1 MGASLYPHA
10 RLGASPLIFQ
20 PISCDLP
27 PAPQP
32 SEAHKAAFLHVAA
45 PTPMLPCFRDPSTAE
60 DNMDDPPGTIPQQR
74 QAPHPRRPPAH
85 QSVSLRHS
93 PPANGVPP
101 KAPTFYNPQATTV
114 SSPNVGASDKANPPS
129 SVSPQVKSN
138 KNSSGESSDAGKW
151 FENTNNAV
159 QSNNNLDNDPPFFL
173 RNSSSSET
181 PPDGHAYDH
190 LYQQTTASM
199 PYRPGMANVSS
210 ESVEDFRSV
219 IDDLTVANKR
229 LKQKLRKYEKLHDSH
244 LQDEKLFE
252 VRFHGLPDHKKRE
265 LEETLRKF
273 AADMDSKSEQGYPAI
288 SSHPAMF
295 ENQKTASSHASRF
308 AESGYASMSGH
319 NSNST
324 RSNQPSNHASNA
336 DWDQRRLTKM
346 NYNQQ
351 QQTIQSYLHDI
362 PRGLLPK
369 GHHAPMSDKS
379 KKKLVVRRL
388 EQIFAG
394 KRSAPGNH
402 PQPMQQEEVAQS
414 AATADRRAKEAAG
427 QRSKTE
433 GHREARIMP
442 VRADE
447 ENVSGHQEALPKI
460 RPNLQISE
468 QYFAGAAS
476 PDQRPTRPLD
486 LDIYRAQVP
495 SDNMNYIRHL
505 GFTPPNMMSEGSPE
519 DDHGWIYLNL
529 LINMA
534 QLHTLNVTP
543 DFVKDAVTEYSSL
556 FELSHDGR
564 KIRWRGHP
572 DVTLSS
578 TGSSSEYQ
586 GNSPS
591 EGFGNS
597 KSPHTSAKTGGSASS
612 GPSMN
617 PERVAQRLARKQ
629 KEKERNQF
637 SYTPLF
643 FHKDD
648 SDDEEDSYG
657 LDTNSSSNSPYQ
669 VQQAGDSSGLG
680 SSAMQSSSSK
690 RRRNDGPIIFYS
702 KAKFCTDLTGDS
714 RGIASHTSD
723 SYQNIT
729 SHPIGAPTT
738 YAGRLTQ
745 SSNIMERRGP
755 LETTMMDIDSKDG
768 NQTASSSEEL
778 SFSPDALNDDNGT
791 ESPEAVDFEASGL
804 GGVHPEDNFSIR
816 VRRSQQQTVPASA
829 IAARRRSLLY
839 PKKILDVLNND
850 ATREDNSTS
859 KQQQNVI
866 KEEILSASRKTLP
879 NSALPPASFLPFD
892 STSSGDVDS
901 DLESDVSSSLSST
914 SSSENIPATAL
925 HLLNISPA
933 HRDFSNASRDSFSE
947 EDDEDDSDDGSIDLL
962 ATARRMDPHTVI
974 ASEREYDASL
984 ADRLAEEIPAGSSAA
999 TAGGGSGFNT
1009 PANAL
1014 ETLINHG
1021 ESTGRRS
1028 RQKRQS
1034 TTSGSLS
1041 SQARAKLKR
1050 NRTRE
1055 SIATALQETSK
1066 RARTQKRE

>member
-1 MGASLYPHA
+1 MG
-10 RLGASPLIFQ
+10 
-20 PISCDLP
+20 D
-27 PAPQP
+27 
-32 SEAHKAAFLHVAA
+32 
-45 PTPMLPCFRDPSTAE
+45 T
-60 DNMDDPPGTIPQQR
+60 PGTVPPER
-74 QAPHPRRPPAH
+74 QTHHPRRPPAH

-93 PPANGVPP
+93 PPTTGAPP
-101 KAPTFYNPQATTV
+101 KAPTFYHPQGTAV

-129 SVSPQVKSN
+129 SISPQIQSN

-159 QSNNNLDNDPPFFL
+159 HSNNNLDNDPPFFL

-190 LYQQTTASM
+190 LYQQGTSSM
-199 PYRPGMANVSS
+199 PYRPGAGNMNS

-219 IDDLTVANKR
+219 IDDLTVANKK

-252 VRFHGLPDHKKRE
+252 VRFHGLPDHKKHE

-273 AADMDSKSEQGYPAI
+273 AADMDTKSEQGYPATA
-288 SSHPAMF
+288 SHPANF
-295 ENQKTASSHASRF
+295 DPQKTASSHASRF
-308 AESGYASMSGH
+308 AESGYASMSGR
-319 NSNST
+319 NSNSI
-324 RSNQPSNHASNA
+324 RSNQPSNTTSNA
-336 DWDQRRLTKM
+336 DWDQNRRSTKM

-369 GHHAPMSDKS
+369 SHHVPMSDKS
-379 KKKLVVRRL
+379 KKKMVVRRL

-427 QRSKTE
+427 QRSKLE

-442 VRADE
+442 VRADDE
-447 ENVSGHQEALPKI
+447 DISGHREALQKL
-460 RPNLQISE
+460 RPGLQINE
-468 QYFAGAAS
+468 QDFGGSGS

-495 SDNMNYIRHL
+495 SDNMDYIRHL
-505 GFTPPNMMSEGSPE
+505 GFTPPNMMTEGSPE
-519 DDHGWIYLNL
+519 DGHGWIYLNL

-543 DFVKDAVTEYSSL
+543 DYVKEAVTEYSCM

-564 KIRWRGHP
+564 KIRWRGGP

-578 TGSSSEYQ
+578 TGSSSEYL
-586 GNSPS
+586 GNESPPD
-591 EGFGNS
+591 GFGNS
-597 KSPHTSAKTGGSASS
+597 KSPHKGAKTVGSSS
-612 GPSMN
+612 SDPSMN

-629 KEKERNQF
+629 KEKEQTQF

-657 LDTNSSSNSPYQ
+657 LGVGSSSNSPYQ
-669 VQQAGDSSGLG
+669 PQQAGDSSGLG
-680 SSAMQSSSSK
+680 SSAIQSSSSK
-690 RRRNDGPIIFYS
+690 RRRNEGPMIFYS

-723 SYQNIT
+723 SYHNIT
-729 SHPIGAPTT
+729 SHPIGVPTS
-738 YAGRLTQ
+738 YLGQ
-745 SSNIMERRGP
+745 HMNSSSVTERRRP
-755 LETTMMDIDSKDG
+755 YETASMMDMDPKDVSPD
-768 NQTASSSEEL
+768 ASSSGDL
-778 SFSPDALNDDNGT
+778 SFSPDSLKDDNGT
-791 ESPEAVDFEASGL
+791 ESPDAMDFEASGL

-816 VRRSQQQTVPASA
+816 VRRSQQTTPAGA
-829 IAARRRSLLY
+829 ITARRRSQMY
-839 PKKILDVLNND
+839 PKKILEALDEGSS
-850 ATREDNSTS
+850 REEEVSS
-859 KQQQNVI
+859 PKQQQHVI
-866 KEEILSASRKTLP
+866 REKILSASRKTMP
-879 NSALPPASFLPFD
+879 NSELPPASFLPFD

-901 DLESDVSSSLSST
+901 DLESNVSSSLSTT
-914 SSSENIPATAL
+914 SSSDDAGPVTAL
-925 HLLNISPA
+925 HLLNVSPV
-933 HRDFSNASRDSFSE
+933 HREYSDASGDASSE
-947 EDDEDDSDDGSIDLL
+947 EDDDDSESDDGSIDLL
-962 ATARRMDPHTVI
+962 ATARRMDPRSII
-974 ASEREYDASL
+974 ASEREYDA
-984 ADRLAEEIPAGSSAA
+984 ALAERLVDDIPAGSSAA

-1009 PANAL
+1009 PAHAL
-1014 ETLINHG
+1014 AAFAEQSEPTD
-1021 ESTGRRS
+1021 RRS

-1055 SIATALQETSK
+1055 SISTTLQENSK
-1066 RARTQKRE
+1066 RAKNQKRE